1 MLNLDSLEHTNIS
14 LAKTGKVVNCT
25 YLPFSWAVRS
35 DSKKAFIKQNCQW
48 RQQNQPNKSSY
59 KQICCFLL
67 KNDWINLITAS
78 CSLPLRWPAAHELG
92 NLLPILVIV
101 MALKK
106 THGWESEEQLSAP
119 RHWECQLK
127 PLLSGFKLKR
137 EQRES
142 PRKTEKGERTV
153 LEEIGCCKRWFF
165 ELISPILNKSEK

>member
-1 MLNLDSLEHTNIS
+1 MLNLDSLEHTNIA
-14 LAKTGKVVNCT
+14 LAETGKVVNCT

-59 KQICCFLL
+59 KQICCFLS

-78 CSLPLRWPAAHELG
+78 CSLLLRWPAAHELG
-92 NLLPILVIV
+92 NLLSILVIV
-101 MALKK
+101 TALKK

-127 PLLSGFKLKR
+127 PLLSGFKLKKR
-137 EQRES
+137 AE
-142 PRKTEKGERTV
+142 RKPKEDWEGGKDSLGRDWM
-153 LEEIGCCKRWFF
+153 L
-165 ELISPILNKSEK
+165 